1 MKPQRRIPV
10 AGPSITQ
17 AEIDAVTDAVRS
29 GWYDAAGRFQARF
42 EQAFFAHTGRRFA
55 VSVPSCTAALHLAL
69 AGLGIG
75 RGDEVIVPEIT
86 WIATAA
92 PIAYVGADIVFADV
106 DARTLCLSVDA
117 VADCITDRTKA
128 IIAVDLYGHMPDWS
142 ALTAL
147 ADARGIPLIEDAA
160 QAIGSTFQ
168 DRPAGSFGTA
178 SAFSFHGS
186 KTLTTGE
193 GGMLVTDDPDLHARV
208 LSLRDHGRA
217 PGDVSFVNQEVG
229 FKYRMSAMQAALGH
243 AQLARLPD
251 LVATK
256 RRIFRWY
263 HDRLCDVGGLRLNA
277 ESPAVFDSQW
287 MSTVFWD
294 ADYGF
299 DKNGLIA
306 ALAEHGIDTRPVFY
320 PLSSLPAFRQS
331 PQAERARARNRR
343 CGPAT
348 QRAINLPSPLDLTE
362 EEADHIAAS
371 LRACLASAAQ
381 RGRSGTTPGTTPGI
395 ASGLADSPD
404 RHSQIGRDIVTLCD
418 APTMK

>member
-1 MKPQRRIPV
+1 MKAQRRIPV

-17 AEIDAVTDAVRS
+17 AEIDAVNEAVRT
-29 GWYDAAGRFQARF
+29 GWYEEAGRYQARF
-42 EQAFFAHTGRRFA
+42 EQAFAAHTQRRFA
-55 VSVPSCTAALHLAL
+55 VSLPSCTAALHLAL

-92 PIAYVGADIVFADV
+92 PIAYVGADAVFAEV
-106 DARTLCLSVDA
+106 DERTLCLSVDA

-128 IIAVDLYGHMPDWS
+128 ILAVDLYGHMPDWL

-160 QAIGSTFQ
+160 QAIGSTLH
-168 DRPAGSFGTA
+168 DRPAGSFGRA

-193 GGMLVTDDPDLHARV
+193 GGMLVTDDPNLHARI

-256 RRIFRWY
+256 RRIFGWY
-263 HDRLCDVGGLRLNA
+263 RDRLADVAGLRLNA
-277 ESPAVFDSQW
+277 ETPSVFDSQW
-287 MSTVFWD
+287 MSTLFWD
-294 ADYGF
+294 ARFGIE
-299 DKNGLIA
+299 KGALIA
-306 ALAEHGIDTRPVFY
+306 ELAGHGIDTRPVFY

-331 PQAERARARNRR
+331 LQAARARARNLR

-348 QRAINLPSPLDLTE
+348 QCAINLPSPLDLTE

-371 LRACLASAAQ
+371 LRACLASAAR
-381 RGRSGTTPGTTPGI
+381 RG
-395 ASGLADSPD
+395 ASGAAPDLA
-404 RHSQIGRDIVTLCD
+404 CD
-418 APTMK
+418 PR